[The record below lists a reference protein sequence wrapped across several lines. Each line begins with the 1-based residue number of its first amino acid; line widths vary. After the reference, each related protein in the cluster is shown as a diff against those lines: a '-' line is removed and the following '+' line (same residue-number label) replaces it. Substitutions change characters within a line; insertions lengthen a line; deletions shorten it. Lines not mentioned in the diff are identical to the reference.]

1 MKKFYASFKS
11 VVAAVVLASM
21 TLAASCSYDD
31 TGVKNE
37 LEQIKVDL
45 AALTERVAALEK
57 RLAEEV
63 DALTDLIE
71 GKVVVTEITKDA
83 EGNTIINLSNGE
95 KVTVLAGCDCVPT
108 EPCDCDPL
116 QYRVVDGVLE
126 VSADGENWIAVK
138 VAPECVVAE
147 VVVNEDNTVTITLA
161 NGEEFTVVK
170 AELIEFNSTRAQAY
184 IKAGETK
191 EISFTVNDA
200 VADINIMNQP
210 LGWKATV
217 EAAVADEEAGEG
229 DENVDPGMGILAA
242 GGTEFVLKVTAPSS
256 EFVATGFA
264 EKEGFVSV
272 HFNTTAG
279 ACKVAKLQVNLAEIT
294 LDVDKAGNVTI
305 TNTLVDT
312 YLYSDPWDPWGNS
325 ELISEFNNYYLAV
338 MPLDYYTE
346 DLESIYNAS
355 WGEFNVPCAGGWI
368 NNIYM
373 NLNERNQ
380 PTYYE
385 EGVTESWTVVAT
397 VEEIIDYLDYYHYL
411 TYEGE
416 SFMVLVIPTDIENNG
431 KLLLDQ
437 ALVAPFKQLNVN
449 VVENEAERKFNN
461 AYFNVTLRG
470 GLAYNLFPI
479 AVSDIQEYIDMEYYA
494 SVEEYFEMMMQQ
506 YVAQPQW
513 SSFGFKV
520 SSDVVEPNIAL
531 MDLLG
536 YTLDYEPYFAIEP
549 NTEYVMAIFTEQE
562 GKTEYTGEDLKY
574 VYFATADIVEA
585 ETPAEYTIEYNDQR
599 TYTNI
604 GVDVTVPENTAVAYT
619 RWYEEE
625 QVELDVLK
633 ADLIENGYD
642 RTDFEMGYTFSTSTS
657 ADQAAAV
664 RYLGLLIVNADG
676 EYTLVQEKLT
686 SMDVVYNTATLA
698 IDKVEFPGD
707 GTAEVYFSGIDGLE
721 IDYIHFYSSDLANT
735 STYYKNLT
743 EEELADISY
752 SDNWLYRT
760 ASDNSNPVVIP
771 YDVAYDTFVVGNTYK
786 FALGVAFTDGTVS
799 NCAYFE
805 AENALPA
812 GAFTPVRA
820 ELDLYFDLYEY
831 NGGDAEYAFWLYDA
845 EGACLEVIYKFGP
858 HTDWDDSFEVNMT
871 KADGTVVE
879 GYTSLQT
886 QQPSDYN
893 CAAGEKYYV
902 VIATLTDG
910 TSIYVQAQLPTT
922 EVNYLGEGAT
932 APGAGGG
939 DDSFTYLGRYY
950 DLDSDASTSGGG
962 YMYKVVAGGVEYSLE
977 MYWAYANE
985 DGALKV
991 GTYNYCYNQP
1001 DAMYSGW
1008 DGFSIISDSY
1018 YYGSTLAV
1026 TANGVVTLTLKDV
1039 NGNLIGEYVYE
1050 GVATFG
1056 EGGDEPG
1063 TGDEVIVLNSADIYN
1078 PSGFGDFYVN
1088 LYGADLEFVLNFYNC
1103 AGAEENF
1110 IKAGT
1115 YQVSTGNGVVY
1126 PGSYSRIWF
1135 GEGDDD
1141 YYVIDSGSVT
1151 VSEVDGQYKFDINV
1165 GTSNGLTFVA
1175 TYTGAVEGLVVPSAY
1190 VEPEVGEPQEL
1201 IIQKHS
1207 TSYTGTNEHE
1217 IQFWYDYDNYLM
1229 VTIDFEANPITAGTY
1244 TLEDG
1249 LIGQYCNSHNQKMKE
1264 CTVVVTDNGDGTLT
1278 FDASFVVG
1286 YDAYY
1291 FTYTAQIYSE

>member
-1 MKKFYASFKS
+1 MRKFFTTLKS
-11 VVAAVVLASM
+11 VVAASVIAAM

-31 TGVKNE
+31 GAITERVD
-37 LEQIKVDL
+37 KVEKDL

-57 RLAEEV
+57 RLGEEV
-63 DALTDLIE
+63 EALTALIN
-71 GKVVVTEITKDA
+71 GKVVVTSVEKDGDATKVTLSDGSSFTVYPECTVVDTDTDTNTYVSIA
-83 EGNTIINLSNGE
+83 EDDGVLYFAIYEMGEFKEWLTINGE
-95 KVTVLAGCDCVPT
+95 KVPVYDGNEDDDVCDNPYQP
-108 EPCDCDPL
+108 EAP
-116 QYRVVDGVLE
+116 
-126 VSADGENWIAVK
+126 
-138 VAPECVVAE
+138 VAPQFKVEGDSIMVSIDGGVTWVESGLSAAAAGAQIFTGVE
-147 VVVNEDNTVTITLA
+147 VNDNNTVTFTLA
-161 NGEEFTVVK
+161 DGSQFDVLL

-184 IKAGETK
+184 VKAGETK

-200 VADINIMNQP
+200 VADINVMNQP

-217 EAAVADEEAGEG
+217 EAAVADEEAAEG
-229 DENVDPGMGILAA
+229 DDNVDPGMGILAA

-256 EFVATGFA
+256 DFVATGYA
-264 EKEGFVSV
+264 DKEGFVSV
-272 HFNTTAG
+272 HFNTAAG

-305 TNTLVDT
+305 TNTLVDS
-312 YLYSDPWDPWGNS
+312 YLYSDWWGNS

-368 NNIYM
+368 NNIYT
-373 NLNERNQ
+373 NLNDRNQ
-380 PTYYE
+380 YTYYE

-397 VEEIIDYLDYYHYL
+397 VEEIIDYLDWYGNL

-416 SFMVLVIPTDIENNG
+416 SFMVLVIPTDVENNG
-431 KLLLDQ
+431 TLLLDQ
-437 ALVAPFKQLNVN
+437 ALAAPFKQLNVN

-479 AVSDIQEYIDMEYYA
+479 AVADIEEYIEMGYYA
-494 SVEEYFEMMMQQ
+494 SIEEYFEQVMQQ

-520 SSDVVEPNIAL
+520 STDVVEPNIAL

-536 YTLDYEPYFAIEP
+536 YTLDYKPYFAIEP
-549 NTEYVMAIFTEQE
+549 NTEYVMAIFTKQE
-562 GKTEYTGEDLKY
+562 GKTEYTSEDLKY

-585 ETPAEYTIEYNDQR
+585 ATPAEYTIEYNDQR

-604 GVDVTVPENTAVAYT
+604 GVDVTVPEDTAVAYT

-625 QVELDVLK
+625 YMELDVLK

-642 RTDFEMGYTFSTSTS
+642 RTDFEYSYTFSTSTS
-657 ADQAAAV
+657 ADKAAAV
-664 RYLGLLIVNADG
+664 RYLGLLIVNANG
-676 EYTLVQEKLT
+676 EYTLVQKELT
-686 SMDVVYNTATLA
+686 SKDVLYNAATLA

-707 GTAEVYFSGIDGLE
+707 GTAKVYFSGIEGLE

-743 EEELADISY
+743 EEELADIAY

-760 ASDNSNPVVIP
+760 ASYNSNPVVIP
-771 YDVAYDTFVVGNTYK
+771 YDVAYDTFEIGKTYK

-799 NCAYFE
+799 NCAYLE
-805 AENALPA
+805 AENALPE
-812 GAFTPVRA
+812 GAFAPVRA
-820 ELDLYFDLYEY
+820 ELDLYFDGYEY
-831 NGGDAEYAFWLYDA
+831 NGNDSEYAFWLYDE
-845 EGACLEVIYKFGP
+845 EGAVFEVIYHYCQNNGFSDEWTTKF
-858 HTDWDDSFEVNMT
+858 T

-886 QQPSDYN
+886 QQPNDYN

-910 TSIYVQAQLPTT
+910 TAINIQAQIPTT

-939 DDSFTYLGRYY
+939 DESGDSFTYLGRYY
-950 DLDSDASTSGGG
+950 DLDSDDSTSGGG

-977 MYWAYANE
+977 MYWAYANS

-1026 TANGVVTLTLKDV
+1026 TADGVVTLTLKDV

-1050 GVATFG
+1050 N
-1056 EGGDEPG
+1056 
-1063 TGDEVIVLNSADIYN
+1063 I
-1078 PSGFGDFYVN
+1078 
-1088 LYGADLEFVLNFYNC
+1088 
-1103 AGAEENF
+1103 
-1110 IKAGT
+1110 
-1115 YQVSTGNGVVY
+1115 
-1126 PGSYSRIWF
+1126 
-1135 GEGDDD
+1135 
-1141 YYVIDSGSVT
+1141 
-1151 VSEVDGQYKFDINV
+1151 
-1165 GTSNGLTFVA
+1165 
-1175 TYTGAVEGLVVPSAY
+1175 AV
-1190 VEPEVGEPQEL
+1190 
-1201 IIQKHS
+1201 
-1207 TSYTGTNEHE
+1207 
-1217 IQFWYDYDNYLM
+1217 
-1229 VTIDFEANPITAGTY
+1229 FE
-1244 TLEDG
+1244 
-1249 LIGQYCNSHNQKMKE
+1249 
-1264 CTVVVTDNGDGTLT
+1264 
-1278 FDASFVVG
+1278 
-1286 YDAYY
+1286 
-1291 FTYTAQIYSE
+1291 

>member
-373 NLNERNQ
+373 NLNDRN
-380 PTYYE
+380 PMTVYE

-536 YTLDYEPYFAIEP
+536 YTLDYEPYFSIEP

-562 GKTEYTGEDLKY
+562 GKTEYTSEDLKY
-574 VYFATADIVEA
+574 VYFSTADIVVA

-625 QVELDVLK
+625 QVELDLLK

-642 RTDFEMGYTFSTSTS
+642 RKDFEMGYTFSTSTS

-686 SMDVVYNTATLA
+686 SKDVVYNAATLA

-743 EEELADISY
+743 EEELADIAY

-831 NGGDAEYAFWLYDA
+831 NGGDAEYAFWLYDD

-858 HTDWDDSFEVNMT
+858 HTDWDDVFVVNMT

-886 QQPSDYN
+886 QQPNDYG
-893 CAAGEKYYV
+893 CEAGEKYYV
-902 VIATLTDG
+902 VVATLSDG
-910 TSIYVQAQLPTT
+910 TEINIQAQLPTT

-932 APGAGGG
+932 TP
-939 DDSFTYLGRYY
+939 
-950 DLDSDASTSGGG
+950 
-962 YMYKVVAGGVEYSLE
+962 
-977 MYWAYANE
+977 
-985 DGALKV
+985 
-991 GTYNYCYNQP
+991 
-1001 DAMYSGW
+1001 
-1008 DGFSIISDSY
+1008 
-1018 YYGSTLAV
+1018 
-1026 TANGVVTLTLKDV
+1026 
-1039 NGNLIGEYVYE
+1039 
-1050 GVATFG
+1050 G
-1056 EGGDEPG
+1056 EGGDEPVDG
-1063 TGDEVIVLNSADIYN
+1063 SIVFTSSLLEAQ
-1078 PSGFGDFYVN
+1078 SGFGDFYIN
-1088 LYGADLEFVLNFYNC
+1088 LYDDAGLQLRLNFYNC
-1103 AGAEENF
+1103 QSAEKNF
-1110 IKAGT
+1110 LPEGT
-1115 YQVSTGNGVVY
+1115 YNVQTAGGGVYYDASMTYTYAMKDGAKAAILEGAVVVSVSNGAY
-1126 PGSYSRIWF
+1126 KF
-1135 GEGDDD
+1135 
-1141 YYVIDSGSVT
+1141 
-1151 VSEVDGQYKFDINV
+1151 EVDLVTDNLGAIK
-1165 GTSNGLTFVA
+1165 GT
-1175 TYTGAVEGLVVPSAY
+1175 YEGAVEGLVLPGEW

-1201 IIQKHS
+1201 IIEKWSSAYQNPGS
-1207 TSYTGTNEHE
+1207 EHE
-1217 IQFWYDYDNYLM
+1217 IQFWYDWANYGF
-1229 VTIDFEANPITAGTY
+1229 VTIDFAANPIVAGTY
-1244 TLEDG
+1244 TLESG
-1249 LIGQYCNSHNQKMKE
+1249 LFPTYCSAFNTKMKE

-1278 FDASFVVG
+1278 FDASFVVN

-1291 FTYTAQIYSE
+1291 FTYTAQIYE

>member
-11 VVAAVVLASM
+11 VVAAVVLASI

-312 YLYSDPWDPWGNS
+312 YLYSDWWGNS

-346 DLESIYNAS
+346 DLASIYNAS

-368 NNIYM
+368 NNFYM

-380 PTYYE
+380 ATYYE

-397 VEEIIDYLDYYHYL
+397 VEEIIDCLDWYGSL

-416 SFMVLVIPTDIENNG
+416 SFMVLVIPTDVEKQGTLI
-431 KLLLDQ
+431 LDQ
-437 ALVAPFKQLNVN
+437 ALAAPFKQLNIN

-686 SMDVVYNTATLA
+686 SKDVVYNAATLA

-858 HTDWDDSFEVNMT
+858 HTDWDDVFVVNMT

-886 QQPSDYN
+886 QQPNDYG
-893 CAAGEKYYV
+893 CEAGEKYYV
-902 VIATLTDG
+902 VVATLSDG
-910 TSIYVQAQLPTT
+910 TEINIQAQLPTT

-932 APGAGGG
+932 TP
-939 DDSFTYLGRYY
+939 
-950 DLDSDASTSGGG
+950 
-962 YMYKVVAGGVEYSLE
+962 
-977 MYWAYANE
+977 
-985 DGALKV
+985 
-991 GTYNYCYNQP
+991 
-1001 DAMYSGW
+1001 
-1008 DGFSIISDSY
+1008 
-1018 YYGSTLAV
+1018 
-1026 TANGVVTLTLKDV
+1026 
-1039 NGNLIGEYVYE
+1039 
-1050 GVATFG
+1050 G

-1063 TGDEVIVLNSADIYN
+1063 TGDEVIVLNSADIYA

-1088 LYGADLEFVLNFYNC
+1088 LYGAELEFVLNFYNC
-1103 AGAEENF
+1103 AATHENF

-1115 YQVSTGNGVVY
+1115 YQVSSGNGVVY
-1126 PGSYSRIWF
+1126 PGTYSKIWF

-1175 TYTGAVEGLVVPSAY
+1175 TYTGAVEGLVLPSEY
-1190 VEPEVGEPQEL
+1190 VEPSVGEPQEL

>member
-1 MKKFYASFKS
+1 MRKIFTTLKS
-11 VVAAVVLASM
+11 VVAASVIAAM

-31 TGVKNE
+31 APLTERVDRVEK
-37 LEQIKVDL
+37 DL

-57 RLAEEV
+57 RLGEEV
-63 DALTDLIE
+63 EALTALIN
-71 GKVVVTEITKDA
+71 GKVVVTGVEKVGDATKVTLSDGSSFTVYPECTVVDTDTDTDTNTYVSIA
-83 EGNTIINLSNGE
+83 EEDGVLYFAIYEMGQFKEWLTINGE
-95 KVTVLAGCDCVPT
+95 KVPVYDGNTDDDVCDNPYQP
-108 EPCDCDPL
+108 EAP
-116 QYRVVDGVLE
+116 
-126 VSADGENWIAVK
+126 
-138 VAPECVVAE
+138 VAPQFKVEGDTIMVSIDGGATWVESGLSAAAAGAQIFTGVE
-147 VVVNEDNTVTITLA
+147 VNDNNTVTFTLA
-161 NGEEFTVVK
+161 DGSTFDVVI

-272 HFNTTAG
+272 HFNTAAG
-279 ACKVAKLQVNLAEIT
+279 ACKVAKLQVNLAEIS

-312 YLYSDPWDPWGNS
+312 YLYSDWWGNS

-373 NLNERNQ
+373 NLNDRNQ
-380 PTYYE
+380 YTYYE

-397 VEEIIDYLDYYHYL
+397 VEEIIDYLDWYGNL

-416 SFMVLVIPTDIENNG
+416 SFMVLVIPTDVENNG
-431 KLLLDQ
+431 TLLLDQ
-437 ALVAPFKQLNVN
+437 ALAAPFKQLNIN

-461 AYFNVTLRG
+461 AYFNATLRG
-470 GLAYNLFPI
+470 GLAYNLFPV
-479 AVSDIQEYIDMEYYA
+479 AVAEIEEYIAMEYYT
-494 SVEEYFEMMMQQ
+494 SVENYFETFMQQ

-520 SSDVVEPNIAL
+520 STDVVEGNIAL

-536 YTLDYEPYFAIEP
+536 YTLDYKPYFAIEP

-562 GKTEYTGEDLKY
+562 GKTEYTSEDLKY

-585 ETPAEYTIEYNDQR
+585 ATPAEYTIEYNDQR

-604 GVDVTVPENTAVAYT
+604 GVDVTVPEDTAVAYT

-625 QVELDVLK
+625 QMELDVLK

-664 RYLGLLIVNADG
+664 RYLGLLIVNAEG

-686 SMDVVYNTATLA
+686 SKDVTYNAATLV

-743 EEELADISY
+743 EAELADIAY

-771 YDVAYDTFVVGNTYK
+771 YDVAYDTFEVGKTYK

-799 NCAYFE
+799 NCAYLE
-805 AENALPA
+805 AENALPE
-812 GAFTPVRA
+812 GAFAPVRA
-820 ELDLYFDLYEY
+820 ELDLYFDGYEY
-831 NGGDAEYAFWLYDA
+831 NGNDSEYAYWLYDE
-845 EGACLEVIYKFGP
+845 EGAVLEVVYHYCQNNDWSDEWTVKF
-858 HTDWDDSFEVNMT
+858 T

-879 GYTSLQT
+879 GYTSIQA
-886 QQPSDYN
+886 QQPNDYN

-902 VIATLTDG
+902 FIATLTDG
-910 TSIYVQAQLPTT
+910 TQINIQAQIPTT

-939 DDSFTYLGRYY
+939 DESGDSFTYLGRYY
-950 DLDSDASTSGGG
+950 DLDSDDSTSGGG

-1018 YYGSTLAV
+1018 HYGSTLAV
-1026 TANGVVTLTLKDV
+1026 TADGVVTLTLKDV
-1039 NGNLIGEYVYE
+1039 DGNLIGEYVYE
-1050 GVATFG
+1050 NVA
-1056 EGGDEPG
+1056 
-1063 TGDEVIVLNSADIYN
+1063 V
-1078 PSGFGDFYVN
+1078 
-1088 LYGADLEFVLNFYNC
+1088 
-1103 AGAEENF
+1103 
-1110 IKAGT
+1110 
-1115 YQVSTGNGVVY
+1115 
-1126 PGSYSRIWF
+1126 
-1135 GEGDDD
+1135 
-1141 YYVIDSGSVT
+1141 
-1151 VSEVDGQYKFDINV
+1151 
-1165 GTSNGLTFVA
+1165 
-1175 TYTGAVEGLVVPSAY
+1175 
-1190 VEPEVGEPQEL
+1190 
-1201 IIQKHS
+1201 
-1207 TSYTGTNEHE
+1207 
-1217 IQFWYDYDNYLM
+1217 
-1229 VTIDFEANPITAGTY
+1229 FE
-1244 TLEDG
+1244 
-1249 LIGQYCNSHNQKMKE
+1249 
-1264 CTVVVTDNGDGTLT
+1264 
-1278 FDASFVVG
+1278 
-1286 YDAYY
+1286 
-1291 FTYTAQIYSE
+1291 